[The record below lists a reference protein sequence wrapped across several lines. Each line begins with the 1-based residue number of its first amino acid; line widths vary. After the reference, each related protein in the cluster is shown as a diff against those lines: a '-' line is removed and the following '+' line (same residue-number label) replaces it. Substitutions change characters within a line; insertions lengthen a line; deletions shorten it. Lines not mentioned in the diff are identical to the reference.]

1 MTMNDAYALDPDV
14 EFRRLGERMVLVH
27 LDTNQVY
34 ELNNTGARVW
44 ELLAAG
50 TGKDKILE
58 QLTTEF
64 EVELEQLRHDV
75 EDLLRELESAGL
87 IS

>member
-1 MTMNDAYALDPDV
+1 MKSPYTLNPDV
-14 EFRRLGERMVLVH
+14 EFRRLGEQMVLVH

-44 ELLAAG
+44 ELMGAG
-50 TGKDKILE
+50 ANEDEILDR
-58 QLTTEF
+58 LTANF
-64 EVELEQLRHDV
+64 EVGPEQLRQDV
-75 EDLLRELESAGL
+75 EALLQELKSAGL